1 MKCYFITSNNLHI
14 LFINSVPKVTSCT
27 QNTYVAFFC
36 TAEPSRIEVVSDM
49 KMPSLYRIFVISIYL
64 YTPILQRNNLY
75 LLKYIRLVL
84 FMFIILRYDCT
95 LLFYNWPIACP
106 HFSSISKI
114 PYRGSV
120 LDGSVTGGN
129 LEWLLLGVHSLS
141 RFRMTT
147 RAKCIEA
154 CGHVPGTAQ
163 GYY

>member
-1 MKCYFITSNNLHI
+1 M
-14 LFINSVPKVTSCT
+14 
-27 QNTYVAFFC
+27 
-36 TAEPSRIEVVSDM
+36 
-49 KMPSLYRIFVISIYL
+49 
-64 YTPILQRNNLY
+64 ILQRNNLY

-129 LEWLLLGVHSLS
+129 LEWLLLGTHSLS
-141 RFRMTT
+141 RYFAWPHAPNASKHVAMFLAPRKDIIKLSTAPETMLAIYTNASSAS
-147 RAKCIEA
+147 RACKSDRSRIA
-154 CGHVPGTAQ
+154 YHNIPLAPLSSLLAKQ
-163 GYY
+163 K